1 MIEPPPKTAPTIR
14 RTRPG
19 LFIGLALLLALL
31 LALSFVIRGCMP
43 AAHAEKYYVADQVI
57 LSGPANEID
66 QVVIGARQQLGLP
79 ADALLR
85 VERVPLEYL
94 SQLPASCPGLPAA
107 SQTGQLYV
115 VDQYKIGG
123 RATVAQVI
131 RELQAQGQ
139 ARNVSIGAEPNY
151 LTGRKP
157 IAGSPWTIGGSPWTI
172 GGSPWTI
179 GGSPWTIGGSPWTI
193 GGSPSGSQ
201 INDAAGQA
209 FEGQWAFGSQGIHR
223 KAGLAERRNQGQG
236 VRVGVFDT
244 SPFPVSVS
252 SVTLAMTPTLELK
265 LLHPMPGG
273 RLTPDSTA
281 PDMRDHGLFSAGLV
295 HAVAP
300 QSEIQLI
307 RVLDDTA
314 QGDLQ
319 TLNRALDTFISEVL
333 QARGEL
339 QGAVINLSLGVHPP
353 PEAEKQGLPTEITS
367 LRTVLSA
374 ARCAGIVVI
383 AASGNDSA
391 KIAPNHEAAQIP
403 ASWDT
408 ALGVAA
414 SNTERQVSCFS
425 NQGEMTAPGGDGGP
439 KPKCQQRIQTCI
451 APNDCAYALIG
462 LSLTSPLGYTYWN
475 GTSFAAPLVSGA
487 AALVLG
493 GDGPAQTA
501 VAPSG
506 GYDRVEEVFTRLK
519 NSAASGSL
527 NLTQLERGP

>member
-1 MIEPPPKTAPTIR
+1 M
-14 RTRPG
+14 
-19 LFIGLALLLALL
+19 
-31 LALSFVIRGCMP
+31 
-43 AAHAEKYYVADQVI
+43 
-57 LSGPANEID
+57 
-66 QVVIGARQQLGLP
+66 
-79 ADALLR
+79 R

-157 IAGSPWTIGGSPWTI
+157 IAGSPWNVGGSPWIIGGSPWTSAAVR
-172 GGSPWTI
+172 G
-179 GGSPWTIGGSPWTI
+179 
-193 GGSPSGSQ
+193 PS
-201 INDAAGQA
+201 AAVRGLSAAVRGLSAAVLLAARSTTQPA
-209 FEGQWAFGSQGIHR
+209 RRLKASGHLAR
-223 KAGLAERRNQGQG
+223 KAFIARQGLAERRNQGQG

-319 TLNRALDTFISEVL
+319 TLNRALDTFISEAL

-408 ALGVAA
+408 AAGCRGQQYRAPGIMLLQPG
-414 SNTERQVSCFS
+414 RDD
-425 NQGEMTAPGGDGGP
+425 GPGGDGGP

-501 VAPSG
+501 VAPSS